1 MRYLLWSALAA
12 IACNA
17 VAAPRNVVLFVGDGM
32 GVSTVTA
39 ARILAGQLEGKAGE
53 EHELSFEAF
62 PNVALIK
69 TYNTDLQ
76 VPDSAGTMTAL
87 VTGEKT
93 RAGVLSVGASVP
105 RGDCE
110 AALANP
116 LPTLLEMAERR
127 GLRTGIVSTARI
139 THATPAA
146 TYAHAPD
153 RDWENDA
160 SVPESARELGC
171 RDIARQM
178 IEFSEGD
185 GIDVMLGGGRRDFFP
200 ADVKDPEYRERSG
213 VRTDERNL
221 VEEWLASRADRFYAW
236 RSKDLKKLAR
246 KKDVAQVLGLFE
258 PSHMKWEADR
268 GNDGKG
274 EPSLAEMTDLALDY
288 LENDKGFFLMVEGGR
303 IDHGHHAGNAY
314 RALTDTLA
322 MDAAVRVVMSRLD
335 PAQTL
340 VIVTADHSHT
350 LTISGYPRRGNPIL
364 GLAEISEGVPMP
376 DYFGK
381 PYTVLGYQNGPGYRA
396 EIPDLTEVD
405 TTSVDYKQVAAV
417 PLASETH
424 GGEDVAAY
432 GWGVAADGVR
442 GVMEQNRL
450 YHVMA
455 EALFGDDQ

>member
-1 MRYLLWSALAA
+1 
-12 IACNA
+12 
-17 VAAPRNVVLFVGDGM
+17 
-32 GVSTVTA
+32 
-39 ARILAGQLEGKAGE
+39 
-53 EHELSFEAF
+53 
-62 PNVALIK
+62 
-69 TYNTDLQ
+69 
-76 VPDSAGTMTAL
+76 
-87 VTGEKT
+87 
-93 RAGVLSVGASVP
+93 
-105 RGDCE
+105 
-110 AALANP
+110 
-116 LPTLLEMAERR
+116 
-127 GLRTGIVSTARI
+127 
-139 THATPAA
+139 
-146 TYAHAPD
+146 
-153 RDWENDA
+153 
-160 SVPESARELGC
+160 
-171 RDIARQM
+171 
-178 IEFSEGD
+178 
-185 GIDVMLGGGRRDFFP
+185 
-200 ADVKDPEYRERSG
+200 
-213 VRTDERNL
+213 
-221 VEEWLASRADRFYAW
+221 
-236 RSKDLKKLAR
+236 
-246 KKDVAQVLGLFE
+246 
-258 PSHMKWEADR
+258 MKWEADR

-274 EPSLAEMTDLALDY
+274 EPSLAEMTDVALDF

-381 PYTVLGYQNGPGYRA
+381 PYTVLGYQKWSRATVPRYRISPRW
-396 EIPDLTEVD
+396 IPPAS
-405 TTSVDYKQVAAV
+405 TTSRLRRF

-455 EALFGDDQ
+455 EALFGDDR